1 MYPHVICFVENHMSG
16 RPLCLVL
23 VFPNDLNAIPK
34 ERGEPHII
42 TASLPFEVKI
52 SHVKKINYRELAGH
66 APLTTPW

>member
-1 MYPHVICFVENHMSG
+1 MSG

-52 SHVKKINYRELAGH
+52 SHVKKINYRTGRACSTDNPVVTEIKF
-66 APLTTPW
+66 